1 MIKKSAKERLT
12 FLFPL
17 TVIRAKSFSKK
28 DVKYVKDSINSNLT
42 IVKLITSVVLYFI
55 ALMLMIVMYQE
66 TGGHQVE
73 KYGFTSV
80 VALICSMFGTL
91 ICAILSVASLFTKND
106 KVTNIFNR
114 VAGNALFIGL
124 ALQLLLSV
132 HADASMGFTTEKE
145 TMSASVIIAALLML
159 IQPAFWIDAL
169 ILDLGFTVSFLG
181 LSFFCKETY
190 GMKALY
196 YYILMGI
203 IFPLCC
209 YFVVT
214 LLFYAESQHYKDV
227 IENDRLNDKAYYDNL
242 TKCKNRHALTEFIKE
257 NSKNWKSK
265 NLLIILFDIDNF
277 KQYNDQFSHLGGD
290 YCLKSIADAVRT
302 EFASPSLDFFRYGGE
317 EFLLFFELE
326 DKKEAPAI
334 MEKVRKAIRNQEIAA
349 PEGAAKDV
357 VTVSLGGILIERAE
371 SFKFE
376 DELALVDKYLYI
388 AKANGKDISC
398 FNGELIDH

>member
-17 TVIRAKSFSKK
+17 TVIRQKCFTKK
-28 DVKYVKDSINSNLT
+28 DVNYVKDSINSNLS
-42 IVKLITSVVLYFI
+42 IVRLIIAVVFYGL
-55 ALMLMIVMYQE
+55 AMMMMIVMGQS
-66 TGGHQVE
+66 TGGKQVE
-73 KYGFTSV
+73 VYGLASV
-80 VALICSMFGTL
+80 IAQIASMFGTL
-91 ICAILSVASLFTKND
+91 GCIALVVPTFFIKNEIVSNYLNRFSCILLY
-106 KVTNIFNR
+106 
-114 VAGNALFIGL
+114 LGL
-124 ALQLLLSV
+124 ALQLLFRV
-132 HADASMGFTTEKE
+132 YADAQMGFSTKE
-145 TMSASVIIAALLML
+145 ETLSAGVILISILML

-169 ILDLGFTVSFLG
+169 VLDLGFA
-181 LSFFCKETY
+181 LSFAGLCVYCNNTF
-190 GMKALY
+190 GMKALQY
-196 YYILMGI
+196 YLLVAI
-203 IFPLCC
+203 IFPICC
-209 YFVVT
+209 YFIVS
-214 LLFYAESQHYKDV
+214 LLFYAESQHYKDTL
-227 IENDRLNDKAYYDNL
+227 ENDRLNDKAYYDNL
-242 TKCKNRHALTEFIKE
+242 TKCKNRHALTEFLKE
-257 NSKNWKSK
+257 NAKKWKGS

-290 YCLKSIADAVRT
+290 YCLKSIAEAVRT

-349 PEGAAKDV
+349 PKGAPKDV
-357 VTVSLGGILIERAE
+357 VTVSLGGIVIEKAE

-398 FNGELIDH
+398 FNGELINH

>member
-17 TVIRAKSFSKK
+17 TVIRQKNFTKK
-28 DVKYVKDSINSNLT
+28 DVNFVKDSINSNL
-42 IVKLITSVVLYFI
+42 SVVRLII
-55 ALMLMIVMYQE
+55 AVVFYALAMMMMIVMSNA
-66 TGGHQVE
+66 TGGKQVE
-73 KYGFTSV
+73 VYGLTSAV
-80 VALICSMFGTL
+80 SQIVSMFGTL
-91 ICAILSVASLFTKND
+91 GCIALVIPTFFIKNERVSNYLNRFSGILLY
-106 KVTNIFNR
+106 
-114 VAGNALFIGL
+114 LGL
-124 ALQLLLSV
+124 AAQLLLGV
-132 HADASMGFTTEKE
+132 YADAEMGFTTQQE
-145 TMSASVIIAALLML
+145 TVSASVILASILML
-159 IQPAFWIDAL
+159 IQPAFWADAL
-169 ILDLGFTVSFLG
+169 ILDLGFAFSFIG
-181 LSFFCKETY
+181 LSLYCRETF
-190 GMKALY
+190 GMKAVQ
-196 YYILMGI
+196 YYILMGV

-209 YFVVT
+209 YFIVT
-214 LLFYAESQHYKDV
+214 LLFYAESQHYKDML
-227 IENDRLNDKAYYDNL
+227 ENDRLNDKAYYDNL

-257 NSKNWKSK
+257 NSKKWKGM

-302 EFASPSLDFFRYGGE
+302 EFASPSLDVFRYGGE

-326 DKKEAPAI
+326 DKKEAPSI

-349 PEGAAKDV
+349 PEGAPKDV

-388 AKANGKDISC
+388 AKANGKDVSC